1 MPLLRSSVFLLLIL
15 AITGCSTKAFFK
27 LPEHSTITINE
38 RAEQHPQGLVKIR
51 PFFWNRAGGVPYKL
65 TSATGQTI
73 SEGKL
78 RTRFRV
84 VSIFWPPYSIIYWP
98 MGFGQRCYDMTGAMP
113 GSCTHQDLWTLREE
127 YRNNK

>member
-1 MPLLRSSVFLLLIL
+1 MPLLRPAVFILLAL

-27 LPEHSTITINE
+27 LPENSTVAINE

-65 TSATGQTI
+65 TSTTTGQPI

-78 RTRFRV
+78 STRFAWYRSSGHRTASSTGRW
-84 VSIFWPPYSIIYWP
+84 VSVT
-98 MGFGQRCYDMTGAMP
+98 RAMT
-113 GSCTHQDLWTLREE
+113 
-127 YRNNK
+127 